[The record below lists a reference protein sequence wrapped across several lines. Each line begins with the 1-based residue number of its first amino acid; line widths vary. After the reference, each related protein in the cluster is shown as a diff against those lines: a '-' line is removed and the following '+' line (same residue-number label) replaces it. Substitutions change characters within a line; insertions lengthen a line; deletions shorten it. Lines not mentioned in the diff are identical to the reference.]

1 MWASLSV
8 FSAFCCRLF
17 DHLFN
22 VVVGG
27 FDTRRSML
35 FGQRSLQIWQAIFI
49 HFLKVHVESR
59 YIVSSD
65 SILHFRQFTRSLADQ
80 YHVRTIALAMR
91 MCTQNLTTPTII
103 LNFREENFRDQKSN
117 HEIHEN
123 IVQRKFG
130 AIRYP
135 VRTLHNLQ
143 IYFLCISI
151 AISYIMTRF
160 HRASDFS
167 QWILM
172 QLAQQMSRAKQ
183 SCIHQLCA

>member
-1 MWASLSV
+1 
-8 FSAFCCRLF
+8 
-17 DHLFN
+17 
-22 VVVGG
+22 
-27 FDTRRSML
+27 
-35 FGQRSLQIWQAIFI
+35 
-49 HFLKVHVESR
+49 
-59 YIVSSD
+59 
-65 SILHFRQFTRSLADQ
+65 
-80 YHVRTIALAMR
+80 MR
-91 MCTQNLTTPTII
+91 MCTQNVTTPTII

-167 QWILM
+167 QRIRTVAIAYVASTIDVTSKIVMHTLVVCM
-172 QLAQQMSRAKQ
+172 RTMGM
-183 SCIHQLCA
+183 HE